1 MKTGIF
7 SGSFNPIHTGHL
19 ILASYLHQYEGY
31 EEIWL
36 TVSPHNPLRERF
48 SREKDI
54 HRINMVKLAIE
65 GIPGLQCC
73 DIEFSLPQP
82 SYSIHTLDTLKALY
96 PDREFTLIIGA
107 DNWLIFDKWKE
118 YKRIINE
125 NKICIYPRRGCN
137 IDETALPSN
146 VYLSKAPI
154 IEISSTFIRDGIS
167 KGLNM
172 NFFLTQ
178 PVYDYIR
185 SHQLYTE
192 IK

>member
-73 DIEFSLPQP
+73 DIEFSLPQ
-82 SYSIHTLDTLKALY
+82 SVLFYTYTGYAQSSLSRSGVYT
-96 PDREFTLIIGA
+96 
-107 DNWLIFDKWKE
+107 DN
-118 YKRIINE
+118 
-125 NKICIYPRRGCN
+125 
-137 IDETALPSN
+137 
-146 VYLSKAPI
+146 
-154 IEISSTFIRDGIS
+154 
-167 KGLNM
+167 
-172 NFFLTQ
+172 
-178 PVYDYIR
+178 R
-185 SHQLYTE
+185 SR
-192 IK
+192 